1 MANVNDIH
9 GINTVGSGIGHD
21 ILLTI
26 DQNSEISYI
35 LNDYFLADENS
46 YTSGNISY
54 KLPAISDGK
63 HTLTFRVWDLLNNSM
78 TKSLD
83 FEVVK
88 GLAPVIF
95 SVSSRPNPVKDQVT
109 IVVSHDRPE
118 TVLRTTVEVFDITGR
133 KVWSFSQSSINNI
146 SWDLITNDGKKLKT
160 GLYLYRVNIKTM
172 NSDITSKADKMLI
185 IEQ

>member
-1 MANVNDIH
+1 
-9 GINTVGSGIGHD
+9 
-21 ILLTI
+21 
-26 DQNSEISYI
+26 
-35 LNDYFLADENS
+35 
-46 YTSGNISY
+46 
-54 KLPAISDGK
+54 
-63 HTLTFRVWDLLNNSM
+63 VWDLLNNST
-78 TKSLD
+78 TKSLN